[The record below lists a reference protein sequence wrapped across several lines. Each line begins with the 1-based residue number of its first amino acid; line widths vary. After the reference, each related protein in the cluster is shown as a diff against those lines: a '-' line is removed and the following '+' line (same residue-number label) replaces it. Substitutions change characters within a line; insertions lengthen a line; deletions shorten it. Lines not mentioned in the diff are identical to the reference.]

1 MPRSFMFTKEEIVAA
16 ALDLTRERGF
26 SAVSARSLGDKLGS
40 SSRPIFS
47 YFKSMDDVKSAI
59 EESANEIYNSYIE
72 EEMKSGKYP
81 AYKANCMAYIRFA
94 REEKELFKLLFLSDS
109 SDYENDDANGT
120 DGESETEIAPL
131 VSILQK
137 QLGFSKED
145 AQLFFSETWVTVH
158 GIAAMTATNDLNW
171 TESFVSKTLND
182 VFAGLKYS
190 LENK

>member
-1 MPRSFMFTKEEIVAA
+1 MFTKEEIVTA

-26 SAVSARSLGDKLGS
+26 GAVSARSLGDKLGS

-72 EEMKSGKYP
+72 EEMNSGKYP

-109 SDYENDDANGT
+109 SAYEDGEAENGT
-120 DGESETEIAPL
+120 GGESETEIAPL